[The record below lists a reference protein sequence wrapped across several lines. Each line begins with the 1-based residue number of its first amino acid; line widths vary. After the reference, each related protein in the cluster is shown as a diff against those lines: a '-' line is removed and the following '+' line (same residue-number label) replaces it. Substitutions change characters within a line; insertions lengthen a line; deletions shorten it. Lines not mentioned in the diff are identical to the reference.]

1 MSGRQPPSCPRC
13 NGRMVVRTATGGPQK
28 GRRFWS
34 CSRYPEC
41 KGVLKYEGE
50 PSAKSG
56 RSTPTFYPPQS
67 KRPRDMPVDWSEQ
80 TDTPRPD
87 YVAEYSDAG
96 ALPGVVHEALRS
108 DPRLPAVLG
117 QFQLLSLR
125 TRNRE
130 ATRDTGLIAGL
141 LLKMLRRGRLPLV
154 TLGVEGHALN
164 GYELAN
170 AVREFMDGDAEV
182 GWTADQQS
190 KKLRVSTKSILAAA
204 VQRSPFDPDPAFEFA
219 PGAPRQLVDSEAEER
234 FLKSWVPEALGPSA
248 GHWFTPQAPLDK
260 LVESAAWEAGGA
272 ARRVDLLFSHPG
284 GDPFVVELDGPE
296 HDPRG
301 DRARDNELAL
311 ANIDVIRVT
320 NDEVTAGHGPA
331 LERIKDRC
339 LAAMGAFGD
348 VPEEHR
354 AASDLVLNCA
364 DAPKI
369 QYAVGR
375 AVQFG
380 WLTGG
385 GIWNIEIKGA
395 AAVGAAAVRD
405 SLILLSCIDAL
416 YRTNSTPETCTVHT
430 EEAEPSVW
438 RRANGNWTET
448 DEPHSGSEQP
458 DGRIDRLTIAVEQ
471 RSSPF
476 AAVRYEEKPDFV
488 IRPAYL
494 PVPLAQAPPPKQK
507 RRPAAE
513 QSYEN
518 AKRPLTRL
526 LRQIFRKRD
535 FRPFQGEAVFNA
547 LRGNDAVV
555 LLPTGAGKSIIYQL
569 AGLLMPGLTVV
580 VDPIN
585 ALIEDQLETLRKY
598 GIDRT
603 DGITK
608 DIQPAE
614 QRRLLRRIARG
625 QYFFIFNSPERLQT
639 PRFRAAL
646 RELAQTSLVNL
657 AVIDEAHCVSEWGHQ
672 FRPAYLHLGK
682 NLREL
687 AQGDTDGGPPPILA
701 LTGTA
706 SRAVLRD
713 MLTDLKIDRGR
724 SDALLR
730 PTSFDRPE
738 LRHRIVRTSPRENPT
753 AALQG
758 VMQTLPGEFGLPPGD
773 FYRPAGAHT
782 QAGIV
787 FVQNVNGAVYGVL
800 AVKEHVQNATMAPVT
815 LYSGKAPKQDD
826 DPNQRD
832 WGERKREN
840 ARNFKENR
848 APVLVATKA
857 FGMGIDKPNI
867 RYTVHFGMPPSI
879 EAYYQE
885 AGRAGRDGR
894 TAHSVVVF
902 SEHDRARSDRL
913 MDQNITVEELRERY
927 AQTANSTRARDD
939 ITRGLWFHLNAFKG
953 PDAEV
958 AAVKDLIETL
968 GDLSGGLHK
977 EVPFARRNEK
987 HDPDKQSRESN
998 EKALYQLLKLGVI
1011 RDYEADYGAK
1021 KFVVYADAF
1030 DLERYR
1036 DNLIDYVRATTAG
1049 RTDAF
1054 ATKAEKVSE
1063 TGPDG
1068 RTGAIVAL
1076 ARMLIEFTYDV
1087 IERSR
1092 RRAILESVL
1101 LARDAT
1107 DGDDVRRRILDYL
1120 HEGLGAQYIDELLE
1134 EETVDLTAWWELAA
1148 KAKTRMEAGELRGLC
1163 IRALE
1168 SQPDHPGLLLT
1179 RAVAEA
1185 MCSDH
1190 DHAVT
1195 REGIRA
1201 GLGTAL
1207 FKYELPEADILA
1219 GVHGLFD
1226 IAEGRLHAKADG
1238 AGKGAENGD
1247 GSGSP
1252 VQPEVFKELV
1262 AGLRPV
1268 LTMGILDFA
1277 DQTPEGAF
1285 LKSAARQRAAG
1296 LNDPST
1302 AAVLAAN
1309 YAQHAVDELH
1319 SAVRRILTDRPAIA
1333 PAASSQ

>member
-1 MSGRQPPSCPRC
+1 
-13 NGRMVVRTATGGPQK
+13 MVVRTATGGPQQ
-28 GRRFWS
+28 GRRFWV
-34 CSRYPEC
+34 CSQYPEC
-41 KGVLKYEGE
+41 KGLLKYEGE
-50 PSAKSG
+50 PSAKPN
-56 RSTPTFYPPQS
+56 RTTPRIARLQS
-67 KRPRDMPVDWSEQ
+67 KRARDMPVDWSERA
-80 TDTPRPD
+80 DTPRPD
-87 YVAEYSDAG
+87 YAAEYSDVG
-96 ALPGVVHEALRS
+96 ALPGVLHEALHS
-108 DPRLPAVLG
+108 DPRLPVILG

-125 TRNRE
+125 SRNRQP
-130 ATRDTGLIAGL
+130 TRDAALIAGL
-141 LLKMLRRGRLPLV
+141 LLKVLRRGRLPLV
-154 TLGVEGHALN
+154 TLGVERNALIA
-164 GYELAN
+164 YQLAD
-170 AVREFMDGDAEV
+170 ATREFKTGDAEV
-182 GWTADQQS
+182 GWTADQQA
-190 KKLRVSTKSILAAA
+190 KKLRVSAESILAAA
-204 VQRSPFDPDPAFEFA
+204 VQRSAFDPDPAFEFD

-234 FLKSWVPEALGPSA
+234 FLKTWVREALGPSA

-260 LVESAAWEAGGA
+260 LVESAEWKAGGA
-272 ARRVDLLFSHPG
+272 ARRVDFLFSHPG

-296 HDPRG
+296 HDPQN

-311 ANIDVIRVT
+311 AHIDVIRVS
-320 NDEVTAGHGPA
+320 NDEVAAGQGPA
-331 LERIKDRC
+331 LERIKDHC
-339 LAAMGAFGD
+339 LNAIRAFAN

-354 AASDLVLNCA
+354 LASDLVLTCA
-364 DAPKI
+364 LAPKI
-369 QYAVGR
+369 QYAIAR
-375 AVQFG
+375 AVEFG

-385 GIWNIEIKGA
+385 TAWSIEIKGA
-395 AAVGAAAVRD
+395 ATVGAAAVRD
-405 SLILLSCIDAL
+405 SLILLCSLDAL
-416 YRTNSTPETCTVHT
+416 YGTNSTPATCTVHT
-430 EEAEPSVW
+430 DETEPVVW
-438 RRANGNWTET
+438 QRADGNWTET
-448 DEPHSGSEQP
+448 DEPHSESDQP
-458 DGRIDRLTIAVEQ
+458 DGRIDRLTIALEQ

-476 AAVRYEEKPDFV
+476 TAVRYQEKPDFV
-488 IRPAYL
+488 IRPAHL
-494 PVPLAQAPPPKQK
+494 PVPLAQAPPPRQK

-518 AKRPLTRL
+518 AKGPLRRL

-585 ALIEDQLETLRKY
+585 ALIDDQLETLRNY

-608 DIQPAE
+608 DIQPPE

-625 QYFFIFNSPERLQT
+625 QYFFIFHSPERLQT
-639 PRFRAAL
+639 PRFRKAL
-646 RELAQTSLVNL
+646 QELAEISLVNL

-687 AQGDTDGGPPPILA
+687 ARGETAGGPPPILA

-713 MLTDLKIDRGR
+713 MLTDLKIDRDR

-738 LRHRIVRTSPRENPT
+738 LHHRIVRTSPRENPP
-753 AALQG
+753 AALRG
-758 VMQTLPGEFGLPPGD
+758 VLQTLPGEFGLPPGD

-782 QAGIV
+782 QSGIV
-787 FVQNVNGAVYGVL
+787 FVLNVNGAVGVL
-800 AVKEHVQNATMAPVT
+800 AVKEHVQNATQAPVT

-826 DPNQRD
+826 DTDQRD
-832 WGERKREN
+832 WGGRKREN
-840 ARNFKENR
+840 ARDFKDNR

-879 EAYYQE
+879 EGYYQE
-885 AGRAGRDGR
+885 AGRAGRDGG

-902 SEHDRARSDRL
+902 SEHDRKRSDRL
-913 MDQNITVEELRERY
+913 MDQNSAIEELRERY
-927 AQTANSTRARDD
+927 AQTANSITTRDD
-939 ITRGLWFHLNAFKG
+939 VTRGLWFHLNAFKG

-958 AAVKDLIETL
+958 AAVKDLLETL

-977 EVPFARRNEK
+977 EIPFARQNEK
-987 HDPDKQSRESN
+987 HDPDKPPRESN
-998 EKALYQLLKLGVI
+998 EKALYQLLKLDVI
-1011 RDYEADYGAK
+1011 RDYEVDYGAK

-1036 DNLIDYVRATTAG
+1036 ANLIEYVRVTAPG

-1054 ATKAEKVSE
+1054 SAKAEKISD
-1063 TGPDG
+1063 TGPAG
-1068 RTGAIVAL
+1068 QAGAIEAL

-1092 RRAILESVL
+1092 RRGIFEAVS
-1101 LARDAT
+1101 LARHAT
-1107 DGDDVRRRILDYL
+1107 DDEDVRRRILDYL

-1134 EETVDLTAWWELAA
+1134 KETVDLTAWWRLAA
-1148 KAKTRMEAGELRGLC
+1148 KAKTKMDAGELRGLC

-1190 DHAVT
+1190 DHAVS
-1195 REGIRA
+1195 RQSIWA
-1201 GLGTAL
+1201 GLGMAL
-1207 FKYELPEADILA
+1207 FKYELPEAHILA

-1238 AGKGAENGD
+1238 VGKGAEDGD

-1252 VQPEVFKELV
+1252 VQPEAFNELV
-1262 AGLRPV
+1262 NGLGPV
-1268 LTMGILDFA
+1268 LTMAVLDFA
-1277 DQTPEGAF
+1277 DQTREAAF
-1285 LKSAARQRAAG
+1285 LKPAARRRAAG

-1302 AAVLAAN
+1302 AAVLAAT
-1309 YAQHAVDELH
+1309 YARNAVNDLH
-1319 SAVRRILTDRPAIA
+1319 TAVRRILDARPAA
-1333 PAASSQ
+1333 VPHGSSE